1 VKQLAGSCVIVGMG
15 RSICKRGD
23 PEKKTPLQLM
33 VEAAGLAMKEAG
45 INRTQIGAV
54 FTGRMPRTYCSLQYN
69 QAVLNE
75 LKIVPTFSSEVT
87 SHGAGA
93 LGTIEMAVLAVQS
106 GMIDYALC
114 VCGEASPLWIEMVEG
129 SANWEGDLQF
139 EAPYGATTP
148 SLYAQC
154 AQRYMHEYGITPEQ
168 LAKVCVEN
176 RRWALDHPQAAMHKR
191 GPITI
196 DDVLNSKMI
205 ASPMRML
212 ECATW
217 FPGGIGSAAIVTRA
231 NLAKASPGKPT
242 YIAGFGQCSTH
253 EWIGER
259 MGFWGVEPVTDGPNL
274 VRTGA
279 SVAARQAYAMS
290 GFNPKDVDIVQ
301 TSAPFSFLNVLILE
315 ELGFCGVGEGGRF
328 VESGGVDYD
337 GGLPFNTTGGYLSFG
352 QSGQGLY
359 LLKEVMDQIKG
370 CPEGRPVPG
379 VEVGLVHGHGGP
391 NACHSVML
399 VTGEPLN

>member
-1 VKQLAGSCVIVGMG
+1 MKQLAGSCAIVGMG
-15 RSICKRGD
+15 RSICRRGE

-33 VEAAGLAMKEAG
+33 IEAAGLAMKDAG

-54 FTGRMPRTYCSLQYN
+54 FTGRMPRTYMSLQYN

-75 LKIVPTFSSEVT
+75 LKIMPTFSSEVT

-93 LGTIEMAVLAVQS
+93 LGTIELAVLALNA

-114 VCGEASPLWIEMVEG
+114 VCGEASPLWIEMVGG
-129 SANWEGDLQF
+129 SAAWECDLQF

-148 SLYAQC
+148 ALYAQC
-154 AQRYMHEYGITPEQ
+154 ANRYMHEYGITPQ
-168 LAKVCVEN
+168 QMAKVCVEN
-176 RRWALDHPQAAMHKR
+176 RRWALDHPHAAMHKR

-196 DDVLNSKMI
+196 DEVLSSKMI
-205 ASPMRML
+205 ASPLHML

-231 NLAKASPGKPT
+231 DMVKRSPSKPI
-242 YIAGFGQCSTH
+242 YVAGFGQHSTH

-259 MGFWGVEPVTDGPNL
+259 MGFWGTEPCVEGPDM

-279 SVAARQAYAMS
+279 SVAARQAYKMAGLS
-290 GFNPKDVDIVQ
+290 PKDVNIAE

-315 ELGFCGVGEGGRF
+315 ELGFCDVGEGGRF

-370 CPEGRPVPG
+370 CPEGRPVRD
-379 VEVGLVHGHGGP
+379 VKVGLVHGHGGP

-399 VTGEPLN
+399 VTGEPL

>member
-1 VKQLAGSCVIVGMG
+1 MG
-15 RSICKRGD
+15 RSICKRGE

-33 VEAAGLAMKEAG
+33 IEAAGLAMKEAG

-54 FTGRMPRTYCSLQYN
+54 FTGRMPRTYMSLQYN

-75 LKIVPTFSSEVT
+75 LKIMPTFSSEVT

-93 LGTIEMAVLAVQS
+93 LGTIELAVLALEA

-114 VCGEASPLWIEMVEG
+114 ICGEASPLWIEMVGG
-129 SANWEGDLQF
+129 SAAWECDLQF

-148 SLYAQC
+148 ALYAQC
-154 AQRYMHEYGITPEQ
+154 ASRYMHEYGITSEQ
-168 LAKVCVEN
+168 LARVCVEN
-176 RRWALDHPQAAMHKR
+176 RRWALDHPHAAMQKR
-191 GPITI
+191 GPITV

-205 ASPMRML
+205 ASPLRML

-231 NLAKASPGKPT
+231 DLVKRSPSKPI
-242 YIAGFGQCSTH
+242 YIAGFGQHSTH

-259 MGFWGVEPVTDGPNL
+259 MGFWGTEPCVDAPNL

-279 SVAARQAYAMS
+279 SVAAKQAYTMA
-290 GFNPKDVDIVQ
+290 GLAPKDVNIAE

-315 ELGFCGVGEGGRF
+315 ELGFCGIGEGGRF

-370 CPEGRPVPG
+370 EPEGRPVPG
-379 VEVGLVHGHGGP
+379 VKVGLVHGHGGP

-399 VTGEPLN
+399 VTGEPL

>member
-1 VKQLAGSCVIVGMG
+1 MG
-15 RSICKRGD
+15 RSICKRGE

-45 INRTQIGAV
+45 INRTQVGAL

-69 QAVLNE
+69 QTVLNE
-75 LKIVPTFSSEVT
+75 LKIVPTFCTEVT
-87 SHGAGA
+87 AHGAGA
-93 LGTIEMAVLAVQS
+93 LGTIELAILALNS

-129 SANWEGDLQF
+129 SANWEADLQF
-139 EAPYGATTP
+139 EGPYGATTP
-148 SLYAQC
+148 SLYAMC
-154 AQRYMHEYGITPEQ
+154 AQRYMHEYGITPAQ
-168 LAKVCVEN
+168 LARVAVEN
-176 RRWALDHPQAAMHKR
+176 RKWALDHPHAAMRRR
-191 GPITI
+191 GPITV
-196 DDVLNSKMI
+196 DDVLSSKMI
-205 ASPMRML
+205 SSPMRML
-212 ECATW
+212 DCATW

-231 NLAKASPGKPT
+231 ELAKGREKAPF
-242 YIAGFGQCSTH
+242 YVAGFGQCSTH

-259 MGFWGVEPVTDGPNL
+259 MGFWGVDPVKDGPNL

-279 SVAARQAYAMS
+279 SVAAKQAYTMS
-290 GFNPKDVDIVQ
+290 GLSPKDVDLVQ
-301 TSAPFSFLNVLILE
+301 TSAPFTFANVLMLE
-315 ELGFCGVGEGGRF
+315 ELGFCGVGEGGAF

-359 LLKEVMDQIKG
+359 LLKEVADQIAG
-370 CPEGRPVPG
+370 QPEGRPVPDAKIG
-379 VEVGLVHGHGGP
+379 MVHGHGGP

-399 VTGEPLN
+399 VSGEQLQ